1 ELCGSL
7 KGQHSLGVDE
17 FGNKLACRTLLK
29 IDERTLLNDPAF
41 IHQHDFVAEVGGF
54 GEIVRDK
61 KRGLSQARE
70 DFLQVFLERR
80 THERIRSE
88 EHTSELQSRG
98 QLVCRLLL

>member
-1 ELCGSL
+1 M
-7 KGQHSLGVDE
+7 
-17 FGNKLACRTLLK
+17 K

-80 THERIRSE
+80 THERIERAE
-88 EHTSELQSRG
+88 
-98 QLVCRLLL
+98 RLIE